1 MGAITV
7 KNLGKAYRQYPTRWS
22 RLIEWFDPRDKP
34 RHKQHWVLQN
44 ISFSVSPGEAVGI
57 IGINGAGKSTLL
69 KMITGTTQPTTG
81 DVTLT
86 GSVAALLELGMGFHP
101 DFTGR
106 QNVYMASQL
115 LGISNSEIA
124 EKMAEIEEFA
134 EIGDYINQP
143 VRTYSSGMQV
153 RLAFSV
159 ATSVRPDILIVDEAL
174 SVGDAY
180 FQHKSFDRI
189 RQFRDQGTTL
199 LFVSHSPDAI
209 KSLCNRAILI
219 DGGIVLRNDS
229 PDVVLDYYNAAI
241 AKQRADYD
249 IKQTEQLT
257 GQKMTRSGSGDA
269 TIEIVELYVND
280 EPVRALLSGAEATL
294 RICGKTI
301 VEIEELTVGI
311 LIRDRLG
318 NDVFGTNTYHH
329 TLSQKNLA
337 SEAFFI
343 VDFKFPALNLGI
355 GSYSLTVALHSRD
368 AHVTDNYDWW
378 DRVLVFQVLPGNTP
392 PSIGVSNFPLSIHW
406 QETTV
411 NKNRKKVEKEIK
423 QEEII
428 NFGDEEKL
436 PGITISILEPLAEM
450 TVGEY
455 YIISILLQNYSG
467 QLLSSS
473 IAEPFNLSYH
483 WIDESNGDCLVFDGI
498 RTPLPSPCL
507 PYAELENCKVR
518 IKAPENIGNYRL
530 DIALVHEGVC
540 WHESKEQATLHV
552 NIIQKSNQSPVNT
565 NND

>member
-81 DVTLT
+81 DVTIT
-86 GSVAALLELGMGFHP
+86 GKVAALLELGMGFHP

-115 LGISNSEIA
+115 GGMSNSEIIA
-124 EKMAEIEEFA
+124 KMSEIEEFA
-134 EIGDYINQP
+134 EIGEYIDQP

-159 ATSVRPDILIVDEAL
+159 ATAVRPDILIVDEAL

-199 LFVSHSPDAI
+199 LFVSHSAGAI

-219 DGGIVLRNDS
+219 DGGIIIRNDS
-229 PDVVLDYYNAAI
+229 PDTVLDYYNAAI
-241 AKQRADYD
+241 AKQQADYD

-257 GQKMTRSGSGDA
+257 GQIVTRSGSGDA
-269 TIEIVELYVND
+269 TIETVELYVD
-280 EPVRALLSGAEATL
+280 DKPVRAVLSGAEATL
-294 RICGKTI
+294 HIMGHTI
-301 VEIEELTVGI
+301 ADIAELTVGI

-329 TLSQKNLA
+329 ELSQKCVAQHA
-337 SEAFFI
+337 SFS

-378 DRVLVFQVLPGNTP
+378 DRVLVFQVLPGNSP
-392 PSIGVSNFPLSIHW
+392 PSIGVSHLPLSIQWH
-406 QETTV
+406 ETTV
-411 NKNRKKVEKEIK
+411 NTDKNTVEADLQPKEIEP
-423 QEEII
+423 QAQ
-428 NFGDEEKL
+428 G
-436 PGITISILEPLAEM
+436 ISIRCAEPVADMIVNAQCTLKVA
-450 TVGEY
+450 
-455 YIISILLQNYSG
+455 IQNSSD

-473 IAEPFNLSYH
+473 ISNPFNLSYH
-483 WIDESNGDCLVFDGI
+483 WFDADHNVVIFDGL
-498 RTPLPSPCL
+498 RTPLIIPCL
-507 PYAELENCKVR
+507 PYSEGQGYEVVV
-518 IKAPENIGNYRL
+518 KAPESAGHYRL
-530 DIALVHEGVC
+530 DIALVQEGIK
-540 WHESKEQATLHV
+540 WFESEDTSLINVQVTD
-552 NIIQKSNQSPVNT
+552 II
-565 NND
+565 